1 MVYVVKMVNSFICMI
16 INISDSV
23 NLYKKQKNSYF
34 KRVEKCSFIY
44 TWENK

>member
-1 MVYVVKMVNSFICMI
+1 MVYAKMVNSLICMI

-23 NLYKKQKNSYF
+23 NMCKKQKNSYF

-44 TWENK
+44 I